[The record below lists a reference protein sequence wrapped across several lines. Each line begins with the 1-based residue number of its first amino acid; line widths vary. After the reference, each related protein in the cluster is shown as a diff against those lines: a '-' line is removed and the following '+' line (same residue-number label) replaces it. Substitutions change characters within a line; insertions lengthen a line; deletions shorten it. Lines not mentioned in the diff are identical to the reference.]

1 MAISDYEDLTSY
13 YLDDDRLDELVNTA
27 RECVL
32 NWTTSDGWPVGVIH
46 SFVPGAEG
54 RIWLTCAHRR
64 KRVAAIKR
72 DDRVSVVITSTGTK
86 MGPGKTVTFKG
97 HCRIHEPGQDT
108 FDEVKNWFYPALSA
122 RVRPDSEDAQR
133 IFTAFLDSPGRVI
146 LEVTPVW
153 KLTYDGEKMGR
164 ATVEATGQRVI

>member
-1 MAISDYEDLTSY
+1 MTISDYEDLTDY
-13 YLDDDRLDELVNTA
+13 YLDDERLEQLLHAA

-32 NWTTSDGWPVGVIH
+32 NWATSDGWPVGVIH
-46 SFVPGAEG
+46 SFVPGDGG

-97 HCRIHEPGQDT
+97 RCRIHEPGQPD
-108 FDEVKNWFYPALSA
+108 FDEVKSWFYPALSA
-122 RVRPDSEDAQR
+122 RVHPKDEEARQVFAE
-133 IFTAFLDSPGRVI
+133 FLDSPGRVI
-146 LEVTPVW
+146 LEVTPTW

-164 ATVEATGQRVI
+164 ATLEATAGTTR